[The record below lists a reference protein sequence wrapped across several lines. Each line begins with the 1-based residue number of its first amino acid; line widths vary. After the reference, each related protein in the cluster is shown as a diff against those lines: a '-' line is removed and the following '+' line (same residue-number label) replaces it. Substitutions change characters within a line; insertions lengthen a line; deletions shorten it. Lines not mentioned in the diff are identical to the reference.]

1 MGPNQ
6 TYKVLHSKGNHK
18 KKKKKTKRQTT
29 DWKKIRC
36 DWQRLNLQNIQ
47 IAHTNK
53 QQQKTTN
60 PI

>member
-1 MGPNQ
+1 M
-6 TYKVLHSKGNHK
+6 
-18 KKKKKTKRQTT
+18 KRQPT
-29 DWKKIRC
+29 DWKEIRC

-47 IAHTNK
+47 TTHTNK